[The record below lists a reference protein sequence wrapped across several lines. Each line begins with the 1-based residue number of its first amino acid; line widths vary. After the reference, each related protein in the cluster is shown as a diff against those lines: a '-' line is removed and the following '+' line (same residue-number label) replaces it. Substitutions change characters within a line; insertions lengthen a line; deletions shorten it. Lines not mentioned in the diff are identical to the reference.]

1 MRIVHGSFQK
11 GARESGWE
19 IANILRSL
27 WQIFHDVPARKDFS
41 LITGTDVFPLQFCQ
55 HRWVEDIKVAERA
68 LEIWPHVDKYVK
80 TVTMEGKAPTSTSF
94 FTVSSAC
101 DDVLI
106 QSKLEFCV
114 SVAKPTQESL
124 VKFQNEAPMAPYL
137 GPSSKALLM
146 NTMGRFL
153 KSEVLEKADK
163 FKKLSSIDP
172 ADNKNDKHLKQVGLG
187 FAVRDTLKKV
197 TEKKA
202 ASELCILSFKN
213 DCVKFLSAI
222 ASKLLE
228 ICPLKYPLV
237 LLTCLSRQHTSTKL

>member
-1 MRIVHGSFQK
+1 MMFQL
-11 GARESGWE
+11 E
-19 IANILRSL
+19 
-27 WQIFHDVPARKDFS
+27 RKDS
-41 LITGTDVFPLQFCQ
+41 IRITGTDVFPLQFCQ

-153 KSEVLEKADK
+153 KSEVLEKTDT

-172 ADNKNDKHLKQVGLG
+172 ADKKNHKHPKQVGLG
-187 FAVRDTLKKV
+187 LAVQDTLKKV

-228 ICPLKYPLV
+228 KCPLKYPLV
-237 LLTCLSRQHTSTKL
+237 QYLVSVIP